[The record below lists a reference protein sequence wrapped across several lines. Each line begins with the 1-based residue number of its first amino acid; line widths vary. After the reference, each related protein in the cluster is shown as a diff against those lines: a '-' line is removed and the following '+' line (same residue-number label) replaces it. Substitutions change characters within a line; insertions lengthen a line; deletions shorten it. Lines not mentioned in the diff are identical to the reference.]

1 MKYDHKNVNIGGKF
15 GRETREKRPI
25 SASIF
30 ILRNL
35 LSKNNDKSI
44 INIVIN
50 RFKPILEKIDVV
62 DKSAPA
68 FGFGTSKRP
77 GSQKHRILLCP
88 GPGTYNLSPLVGL
101 TSTAKSIGIKW

>member
-25 SASIF
+25 SAS
-30 ILRNL
+30 
-35 LSKNNDKSI
+35 KNNDKSF

>member
-1 MKYDHKNVNIGGKF
+1 MITKMLISVENLAARLVKNAQF
-15 GRETREKRPI
+15 
-25 SASIF
+25 
-30 ILRNL
+30 L